1 MQMISAAQMPD
12 IHGDIEASLAKII
25 EHAVAA
31 EKENAILICYPECF
45 LQRYVVHKDLTR
57 ELAIDLSSPSFK
69 NILGQFSYIN
79 PVLVI
84 GLIEIDKQRL
94 FNTAV
99 VIKNG
104 QVLGK
109 YRKTNLTTGEHK
121 VFTAGDEF
129 PVFEVDGIKFGI
141 NICYDLNFPECAANI
156 AAQDAQLLVCPCNNM
171 LRRDN
176 AETWKFKHNEIRSRR
191 TVETGLWLL
200 SSDVTGTRDN
210 RISYGPTAVIDPTG
224 SVVSQLPLGQ
234 EGILFY
240 PALS

>member
-1 MQMISAAQMPD
+1 MRMISAAQMP
-12 IHGDIEASLAKII
+12 K
-25 EHAVAA
+25 
-31 EKENAILICYPECF
+31 
-45 LQRYVVHKDLTR
+45 
-57 ELAIDLSSPSFK
+57 
-69 NILGQFSYIN
+69 ILGQFTHLT

-99 VIKNG
+99 VVKNG

-109 YRKTNLTTGEHK
+109 YRKTNLTIGEQK
-121 VFTAGDEF
+121 VFTAGNEF
-129 PVFEVDGIKFGI
+129 PVFEVDGLKFGI
-141 NICYDLNFPECAANI
+141 NICYDLNFSECARNI
-156 AAQDAQLLVCPCNNM
+156 ATQGAQLLVCPCNNM

-200 SSDVTGTRDN
+200 SSDVTGTRDDL
-210 RISYGPTAVIDPTG
+210 ISYGPTAVISPMG

-234 EGILFY
+234 QGLLFY
-240 PALS
+240 PALSLKPDSLNKSA